1 MGFYLN
7 KQNEID
13 LHKILV
19 AADSATAAAAKALL
33 DRFRPENIDS
43 LEAFYKSSN
52 ALVTGADLASD
63 KSIIRILKAAG
74 VPGRILSEESETSL
88 SSDQS
93 LTWLVDPLCG
103 TVPFSTGM
111 DHWGVSV
118 ARRRHRDLI
127 AASVVLPSLGE
138 HLSGIKGGGVVVYG
152 SPFSSASPREK
163 LSESTGGL
171 EIDGPDEWRRKLASG
186 LEWIP
191 SVSQINTFASAA
203 YPLSL
208 VCLGRLPAAVFYGIE
223 PVHLAGGALIASE
236 LGIRVTD
243 ENGEAIDWSTDMELP
258 AVVVGWPKIHDQL
271 IAAM

>member
-1 MGFYLN
+1 MN

-93 LTWLVDPLCG
+93 LTWLVDPLC
-103 TVPFSTGM
+103 
-111 DHWGVSV
+111 
-118 ARRRHRDLI
+118 
-127 AASVVLPSLGE
+127 
-138 HLSGIKGGGVVVYG
+138 
-152 SPFSSASPREK
+152 
-163 LSESTGGL
+163 
-171 EIDGPDEWRRKLASG
+171 
-186 LEWIP
+186 
-191 SVSQINTFASAA
+191 
-203 YPLSL
+203 LSL
-208 VCLGRLPAAVFYGIE
+208 
-223 PVHLAGGALIASE
+223 
-236 LGIRVTD
+236 
-243 ENGEAIDWSTDMELP
+243 
-258 AVVVGWPKIHDQL
+258 IH
-271 IAAM
+271 I